1 MAYNILLM
9 LNTTKIMKQNKIEQE
24 REEKKKEEGRKRGD
38 KPVSIRFKSVRVRVA
53 CLAKHVLKTY

>member
-1 MAYNILLM
+1 MAYNILL
-9 LNTTKIMKQNKIEQE
+9 LLYTTKIMKQNKIEQE
-24 REEKKKEEGRKRGD
+24 KRKTKEEGRKRGD